1 MSSVWLSNSVTS
13 STVPETPL
21 GKGKGRD
28 GELYLFIWMESFKK
42 KKKWIHWKATPA
54 KSSYYGKIW
63 QFFKRLNI
71 VTEGPSNSTS
81 RDTPQ
86 IITSVQ
92 IL

>member
-42 KKKWIHWKATPA
+42 KNGYIGKPLLQSLATVE
-54 KSSYYGKIW
+54 KFGSS
-63 QFFKRLNI
+63 
-71 VTEGPSNSTS
+71 S
-81 RDTPQ
+81 RG
-86 IITSVQ
+86 
-92 IL
+92 

>member
-42 KKKWIHWKATPA
+42 KKNGYIGKPLLQSLATME
-54 KSSYYGKIW
+54 KFGSS
-63 QFFKRLNI
+63 
-71 VTEGPSNSTS
+71 S
-81 RDTPQ
+81 RG
-86 IITSVQ
+86 
-92 IL
+92 

>member
-42 KKKWIHWKATPA
+42 KKNGSIGKPLLQSLATVE
-54 KSSYYGKIW
+54 KFGSS
-63 QFFKRLNI
+63 
-71 VTEGPSNSTS
+71 S
-81 RDTPQ
+81 RG
-86 IITSVQ
+86 
-92 IL
+92 